1 MTTLQSQK
9 DTIAALATPKGRSA
23 LALIRISG
31 PRALELAC
39 ALSKKKPSQL
49 VSHRAHFTR
58 LYDCMGE
65 LIDEVILTPYLKKR
79 SFTGED
85 LIEIT
90 PHGSELIIQKILD
103 ELSARGARPAQPGEF
118 SLRAWKNGKVDL
130 VQAEAIQ
137 SLISAKSL
145 AALKIHQQQ
154 LQGGLSKK
162 IIAIQDNLIRNAA
175 IFEAWVDFPEEG
187 LEFAGFDEVKQSLQS
202 SLEEI
207 DALIDSYAVGKKVTS
222 GEAFALVG
230 APNVGKS
237 SLLNALLQ
245 KERAIVTNVPGTTR
259 DFIEESLWIGNAM
272 IRLIDTAGIR
282 KSEDPIESE
291 GIRRSK
297 EKIEEASFC
306 LCALD
311 ATQPTE
317 ALSFLNSI
325 PEENRIVVWNKIDLL
340 SELEINALPKVYAQ
354 AVCHVSAKT
363 SKGIGDLRETLEKL
377 SAFTQPESEEI
388 VLTQARHV
396 EALRC
401 AKDALEKTL
410 EGLVNKV
417 SAEFVAFDA
426 RKSLEALSRLVG
438 RNVSDDIISAI
449 FSQFCLGK

>member
-1 MTTLQSQK
+1 MTALQSQK

-23 LALIRISG
+23 LALVRISG
-31 PRALELAC
+31 PKALELAC
-39 ALSKKKPSQL
+39 ALSKKDCDTFL
-49 VSHRAHFTR
+49 SHRACFTKLFDR
-58 LYDCMGE
+58 DGE
-65 LIDEVILTPYLKKR
+65 LIDEVILTPYLGGR

-90 PHGSELIIQKILD
+90 PHGSELIVQKILD
-103 ELSARGARPAQPGEF
+103 ELSALGARSAEPGEF

-137 SLISAKSL
+137 SLIAAKSE
-145 AALKIHQQQ
+145 AALKIHQKQ
-154 LQGGLSKK
+154 LGGALSKK
-162 IIAIQDNLIRNAA
+162 IVALQDDLIRNVA

-187 LEFAGFDEVKQSLQS
+187 LEFARFSDVQRSLMNILKEVN
-202 SLEEI
+202 
-207 DALIDSYAVGKKVTS
+207 ALIDSYAIGKKITS
-222 GEAFALVG
+222 GEAYALVG

-245 KERAIVTNVPGTTR
+245 KERAIVTSVPGTTR
-259 DFIEESLWIGNAM
+259 DFIEEDLWIGNAM

-282 KSEDPIESE
+282 TSNDPIESE

-297 EKIEEASFC
+297 EKMEEASFC

-311 ATQPTE
+311 AMRPRE
-317 ALSFLNSI
+317 ALSFMKNF
-325 PEENRIVVWNKIDLL
+325 PNENCIVIWNKMDML
-340 SELEINALPKVYAQ
+340 SESERKSLPEVQAQ

-363 SKGIGDLRETLEKL
+363 LEGIGDLKAVLEKF
-377 SAFTQPESEEI
+377 SCAAHPESAEVI
-388 VLTQARHV
+388 LTQARHV
-396 EALRC
+396 EALKLAR
-401 AKDALEKTL
+401 DSLEKTL
-410 EGLVNKV
+410 AGLRNKI

>member
-31 PRALELAC
+31 PKALEITC
-39 ALSKKKPSQL
+39 ALSKKEPKSI
-49 VSHRAHFTR
+49 VSHKAYFSP
-58 LYDCMGE
+58 LFDQSGE
-65 LIDEVILTPYLKKR
+65 LIDEVMVIPYLGGR

-90 PHGSELIIQKILD
+90 PHGSELIVQKILD
-103 ELSARGARPAQPGEF
+103 ELNTLGARPAEPGEF

-137 SLISAKSL
+137 SLIAAKSV
-145 AALKIHQQQ
+145 AALKVHQKQ
-154 LQGGLSKK
+154 LKGALSQK
-162 IIAIQDNLIRNAA
+162 ITAIQDDLIRNVA

-187 LEFAGFDEVKQSLQS
+187 LEFTGFDEVKQSLVS
-202 SLEEI
+202 SLKEI
-207 DALIDSYAVGKKVTS
+207 DALIDSYALGKKITS
-222 GEAFALVG
+222 GETFALVG

-282 KSEDPIESE
+282 ESNDPIENE

-297 EKIEEASFC
+297 EKIDEASFC

-311 ATQPTE
+311 ATRPDE
-317 ALSFLNSI
+317 ALAFLDTLPSNNCI
-325 PEENRIVVWNKIDLL
+325 AIWNKIDLL
-340 SELEINALPKVYAQ
+340 SDSEKKALPKLNAK
-354 AVCHVSAKT
+354 AVCYTSAKT
-363 SKGIGDLRETLEKL
+363 FEGVQDVKSTLEKL
-377 SAFTQPESEEI
+377 SAVANPESSEI

-396 EALRC
+396 EALKH
-401 AKDALEKTL
+401 AKDSLEKTL
-410 EGLVNKV
+410 QGLRDKV

-426 RKSLEALSRLVG
+426 RRALEALARLVG